1 MNPTDP
7 NLPLLEA
14 VAQALG
20 PLCDRFVFIG
30 GCATG
35 LLVTDPAASPVRA
48 TRDVDVVVEVVSL
61 AGYHTLERQLQ
72 EAGFKHDRRPD
83 APVCRWIV
91 GDCMLDVMP
100 TDAAVL
106 GFGNRWYQMAVR
118 TAESV
123 RLPSGRSIRLIAPPV
138 FLATKLEA
146 FHGRGG
152 GDFLASHDLEDIA
165 VVVDGR
171 PELVNEVPTCEIA
184 LRTYLA
190 DEIGSLLQNPA
201 FLEALS
207 GHLPGDETSQAR
219 LPIIRERL
227 RLLSRPERLP
237 TRG

>member
-1 MNPTDP
+1 MNLTDP
-7 NLPLLEA
+7 NLPLLES
-14 VAQALG
+14 VAHALG
-20 PLCDRFVFIG
+20 SLCDRFVFVG

-35 LLVTDPAASPVRA
+35 LLVTDPAAAPVRA

-61 AGYHTLERQLQ
+61 AGYHALERQLGQ
-72 EAGFKHDRRPD
+72 AGFKHDRSPD

-91 GDCMLDVMP
+91 GGCMLDVMP
-100 TDAAVL
+100 MNEDVL
-106 GFGNRWYQMAVR
+106 GFGNRWYPVAVR

-123 RLPSGRSIRLIAPPV
+123 QLPSGRSIRLIAPPV

-171 PELVNEVPTCEIA
+171 PELVEEVASCEIA

-190 DEIGSLLQNPA
+190 DELGSLLRNAA

-207 GHLPGDETSQAR
+207 GHLPGDATSQAR

-227 RLLSRPERLP
+227 RLL

>member
-1 MNPTDP
+1 MNLTDP
-7 NLPLLEA
+7 NLPLLES

-35 LLVTDPAASPVRA
+35 QLVTDPAASPVR
-48 TRDVDVVVEVVSL
+48 TTQDVDVVVEVISL
-61 AGYHTLERQLQ
+61 AGYHALERQLEQ
-72 EAGFKHDRRPD
+72 AGFKHDRSPD
-83 APVCRWIV
+83 APVCRWLV
-91 GDCMLDVMP
+91 GGCMLDVMP
-100 TDAAVL
+100 TDKDVL
-106 GFGNRWYQMAVR
+106 GFGNRWYDLAVR
-118 TAESV
+118 TAESM
-123 RLPSGRSIRLIAPPV
+123 RLPSGRAIRLIAPTV

-152 GDFLASHDLEDIA
+152 GDFLASHDLEDIT

-171 PELVNEVPTCEIA
+171 PGLVNEVATSDIA

-190 DEIGSLLQNPA
+190 DEIGSLLRNPA

-227 RLLSRPERLP
+227 QLLARP
-237 TRG
+237 G

>member
-1 MNPTDP
+1 MNPIDP
-7 NLPLLEA
+7 NLPLLES
-14 VAQALG
+14 VAHALG
-20 PLCDRFVFIG
+20 PLCDRFVFVG

-35 LLVTDPAASPVRA
+35 LLVTDPAASPVRI

-61 AGYHTLERQLQ
+61 AGYHALERQLEQ
-72 EAGFKHDRRPD
+72 AGFKHDRSPD
-83 APVCRWIV
+83 APLCRWLV
-91 GDCMLDVMP
+91 GGCMLDIMP
-100 TDAAVL
+100 TDEDVL
-106 GFGNRWYQMAVR
+106 GFGNRWYHVAVC

-123 RLPSGRSIRLIAPPV
+123 RLPSGRLIRLIAPPV

-171 PELVNEVPTCEIA
+171 PELVTEVAACDIS
-184 LRTYLA
+184 LRNYLA
-190 DEIGSLLQNPA
+190 AEIGSLLRNPA

-227 RLLSRPERLP
+227 RLLTES
-237 TRG
+237 G

>member
-1 MNPTDP
+1 VNLTDP
-7 NLPLLEA
+7 NLPLLES
-14 VAQALG
+14 VAHALG
-20 PLCDRFVFIG
+20 PLCDPFVFVG

-61 AGYHTLERQLQ
+61 AGYHALERKLEQ
-72 EAGFKHDRRPD
+72 AGFKRDRSPD

-91 GDCMLDVMP
+91 GGCMLDVMP
-100 TDAAVL
+100 TDENVL
-106 GFGNRWYQMAVR
+106 GFGNRWYRLAVR

-152 GDFLASHDLEDIA
+152 GDFLASHDLEDVA

-171 PELVNEVPTCEIA
+171 PELVNEVATCESA

-201 FLEALS
+201 FQEALS
-207 GHLPGDETSQAR
+207 GYLPGDEAGQAR
-219 LPIIRERL
+219 LPIIRERF
-227 RLLSRPERLP
+227 RLLA
-237 TRG
+237 

>member
-1 MNPTDP
+1 MNLGDP
-7 NLPLLEA
+7 NLPLLES
-14 VAQALG
+14 VAHALG
-20 PLCDRFVFIG
+20 PLCDRFVFVG

-35 LLVTDPAASPVRA
+35 LLVTDPAASPVRT
-48 TRDVDVVVEVVSL
+48 TRDVDVVVEVASL
-61 AGYHTLERQLQ
+61 AGYHALERQLQ
-72 EAGFKHDRRPD
+72 EAGFRHDRGTD
-83 APVCRWIV
+83 APICRWIV
-91 GDCMLDVMP
+91 GGCLLDVMP
-100 TDAAVL
+100 TDEHVL
-106 GFGNRWYQMAVR
+106 GFGNRWYQVAVR

-123 RLPSGRSIRLIAPPV
+123 RLPSGRSIQLIAPAV

-171 PELVNEVPTCEIA
+171 PELVNEVPTCEVV

-190 DEIGSLLQNPA
+190 EEIGTLLRNPA

-207 GHLPGDETSQAR
+207 CHLPGDEASQAR

-227 RLLSRPERLP
+227 RLISML
-237 TRG
+237 G